1 MDTPGN
7 ALITLCRVA
16 ANEVLLVA
24 PFIKVTV
31 LERILAEI
39 PDAVSV
45 GCVTRWYPHEIAA
58 GASDVEI
65 WPLLNKRTNSTLW
78 LHPQL
83 HAKYYRIDDQYL
95 IGSANL
101 TLSALGW
108 RQPANLELLLPFESH
123 TNDLRAFENN
133 LLAQSVQVDDD
144 IYQQMVTA
152 VNLLPKPSPPPI
164 SNEPE
169 ILPTSNEWLPTLRHP
184 ENLIRAYKGQ
194 WEQLSQASQESAA
207 VDLEFLQV
215 PTGLSEEALNAC
227 VGAILLQQ
235 PIVQTIDQIATT
247 PQRFGAVKNLL
258 AQKHKHI
265 PDFDASYAWQTLM
278 RWLLYFLP
286 NRYIATVPN
295 YSELFSK
302 KNIPTQ

>member
-1 MDTPGN
+1 MDTPGD
-7 ALITLCRVA
+7 ALISLCRVA

-31 LERILAEI
+31 LERIFAEI

-45 GCVTRWYPHEIAA
+45 CCVTRWYPHEIAA
-58 GASDVEI
+58 GASDVEV
-65 WPLLNKRTNSTLW
+65 WPLLNKLANSTLW

-152 VNLLPKPSPPPI
+152 VNLLPKPTPPPI

-169 ILPTSNEWLPTLRHP
+169 MLPTSNEWLPTLRHP
-184 ENLIRAYKGQ
+184 ENLIRAYNGQ
-194 WEQLSQASQESAA
+194 WKQLSQASQESAA

-215 PTGLSEEALNAC
+215 PTGLSKDAFNAC
-227 VGAILLQQ
+227 VAAILLQQ
-235 PIVQTIDQIATT
+235 PVVQEIDKVAST
-247 PQRFGAVKNLL
+247 PQRFGAIKAILS
-258 AQKHKHI
+258 QRYRQT
-265 PDFDASYAWQTLM
+265 PYFDANYTWQTLM
-278 RWLLYFLP
+278 RWLLFYLP
-286 NRYIATVPN
+286 DRYTLTVPN
-295 YSELFSK
+295 HSEIFSRK
-302 KNIPTQ
+302 T